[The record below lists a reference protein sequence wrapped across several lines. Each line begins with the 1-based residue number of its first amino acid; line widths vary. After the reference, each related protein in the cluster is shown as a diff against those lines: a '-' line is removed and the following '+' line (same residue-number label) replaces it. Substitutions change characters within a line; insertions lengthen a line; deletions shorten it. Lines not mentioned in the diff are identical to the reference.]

1 MSRTTSSVTSVDTP
15 DAFFGHYTHNI
26 PSFFS
31 AFLRAGKHP
40 LQIGASIGE
49 ELDESVKNW
58 MKSNWPLQLTDQDY
72 AFGERPQGRVVICW
86 RASEMCTVTRLDA
99 ELVDQAAFGIPG
111 CLCHAPRDIEPV
123 TPGQAP

>member
-1 MSRTTSSVTSVDTP
+1 MSRTTSPVTSVDTP
-15 DAFFGHYTHNI
+15 DAFFGHDTHNI

-49 ELDESVKNW
+49 ELDEVELA
-58 MKSNWPLQLTDQDY
+58 PQLTDQDY
-72 AFGERPQGRVVICW
+72 AFGERPQGRVVIW
-86 RASEMCTVTRLDA
+86 GPNEMCTVTRLDA